1 MKRTPL
7 LKRALWSLLLLLAS
21 SPAFA
26 QFKVIGY
33 LPSWNGEVSAVQ
45 FSKLTHI
52 NYAFLLPNAD
62 GSLKAIENPAK
73 LQSLVSTAHTN
84 NVKVLISVG
93 GWLDGNPG
101 VFVSIGNNAGYTSA
115 FTTNLIN
122 FISQYNL
129 DGVDIDWEHPDANS
143 QNGYASV
150 MQSLATQLHSRGK
163 LLTTAV
169 AGGTWAGP
177 YIQASVLSNVD
188 FLNIMAYD
196 DTAPAH
202 STYALASQ
210 SVSYWRGRGLP
221 AAKTVLGVPF
231 YGQPNGVPFATLL
244 AQGADPNADLFNGVG
259 YNGIPTIKSKTNL
272 AFDQG
277 GGIMIWHLGQDA
289 VGANSLLTAINQVVL
304 SRGGTTPP
312 PTTAAQAVP
321 GTLQAE
327 SYTAMSGIQT
337 ETTTDTGGGQNV
349 GYIDAGD
356 WLDYAVNVSTAG
368 SYTLSFRVASLSG
381 GGQVQLR
388 NAAGTSLGSV
398 TVGATGGWQTWTT
411 LTTTVTLPAGA
422 QTLRVYAVAGGF
434 NLNYLTFA
442 TGSTP
447 PPANTPPTVSLTSP
461 ANGATATAPATITIS
476 ANAADANGTVSSVAF
491 YNGATLLGT
500 DTSAPYSYSWTG
512 VAAGTYSIT
521 AKATDNAGAV
531 TTSSAVSVT
540 VTSGGG
546 GTTCSAPAW
555 VAATAYSGGAQV
567 SYQGNLYTAKWWS
580 QGEDPA
586 THSCTDCS
594 WKLVGPCTATRGALA
609 SASATG
615 ADSQLS
621 VYPNPV
627 RQGQRLSVQLGASY
641 ARVQLTLTDLSG
653 RTLITAVYQNASLVE
668 LELPASLPKGL
679 LLLQIRAGKD
689 SFTRKI
695 SNN

>member
-1 MKRTPL
+1 MKKTGL

-33 LPSWNGEVSAVQ
+33 LPSWTGEVSSVQ
-45 FSKLTHI
+45 YSKLTHI

-62 GSLKAIENPAK
+62 GTLKAIENPTK
-73 LQSLVSTAHTN
+73 LQSLVSTAHAN

-115 FTTNLIN
+115 FTTNLVN

-202 STYALASQ
+202 STYSLASQ

-312 PTTAAQAVP
+312 PTTTGVSTMYKDCNYTGTAVNLPAGDYNLAALQSRGILNDDVSSLKVNTGYEVVLYEGDNFTG
-321 GTLQAE
+321 GTLTVGAAGNACLVNNPLGTGNWNDKTTSLRVRAATTSFTRQLEAE
-327 SYTAMSGIQT
+327 AANVNNGMTAEACTEGGQNMGYVDNGDYLVWNSINFPTTGSYLIEYRVASG
-337 ETTTDTGGGQNV
+337 TGGGTISSDLN
-349 GYIDAGD
+349 
-356 WLDYAVNVSTAG
+356 AG
-368 SYTLSFRVASLSG
+368 SI
-381 GGQVQLR
+381 Q
-388 NAAGTSLGSV
+388 LGS
-398 TVGATGGWQTWTT
+398 TTIPGTGGWQNWTT
-411 LTTTVTLPAGA
+411 VSRTVTI
-422 QTLRVYAVAGGF
+422 
-434 NLNYLTFA
+434 N
-442 TGSTP
+442 
-447 PPANTPPTVSLTSP
+447 
-461 ANGATATAPATITIS
+461 
-476 ANAADANGTVSSVAF
+476 
-491 YNGATLLGT
+491 
-500 DTSAPYSYSWTG
+500 
-512 VAAGTYSIT
+512 AGTYNFGI
-521 AKATDNAGAV
+521 
-531 TTSSAVSVT
+531 
-540 VTSGGG
+540 
-546 GTTCSAPAW
+546 
-555 VAATAYSGGAQV
+555 YAQV
-567 SYQGNLYTAKWWS
+567 GGWNLNWVRITKAAAK
-580 QGEDPA
+580 
-586 THSCTDCS
+586 
-594 WKLVGPCTATRGALA
+594 GALA
-609 SASATG
+609 SANASNAQT
-615 ADSQLS
+615 LTL
-621 VYPNPV
+621 YPNPV
-627 RQGQRLSVQLGASY
+627 AD
-641 ARVQLTLTDLSG
+641 QLTLGS
-653 RTLITAVYQNASLVE
+653 NASLAGSRYRVLNALGQRVANGTLE
-668 LELPASLPKGL
+668 RSNTVNVAALPAGIYTLELTNLDQQTS
-679 LLLQIRAGKD
+679 
-689 SFTRKI
+689 TRRFSKQ
-695 SNN
+695 